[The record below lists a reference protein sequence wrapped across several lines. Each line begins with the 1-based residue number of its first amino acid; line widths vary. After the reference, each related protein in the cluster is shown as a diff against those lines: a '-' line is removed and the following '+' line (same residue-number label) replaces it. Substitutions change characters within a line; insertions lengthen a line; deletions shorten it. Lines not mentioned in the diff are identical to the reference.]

1 MRCCCH
7 RSSAWTNGR
16 ALRAGTA
23 RSREALMG
31 REIEGR
37 AIGLVGI
44 GEIGR
49 RVARIAQG
57 FGLTVIAC
65 DPLLTAEEIRAR
77 GAEPV
82 DFDTLLA
89 RRHPQPALPAGRGHA
104 RPDGRVGLC
113 PHEAGRVVP
122 ADERGGIHD
131 EDALLAALDSGH
143 LAGAGWT
150 WRVEPPSPASRL
162 LQHPNVASAFHTGG
176 VTHEGRRKQ
185 WRRAPRAR
193 SRRCW
198 PASGPSACSIPT
210 SGPGSWNG
218 WRSAR
223 GLTD

>member
-1 MRCCCH
+1 MTYALLLSLVKRLDE
-7 RSSAWTNGR
+7 SGA

-89 RRHPQPALPAGRGHA
+89 GRHPQPALPAGRGHA
-104 RPDGRVGLC
+104 RPDGRVGL
-113 PHEAGRVVP
+113 P
-122 ADERGGIHD
+122 A
-131 EDALLAALDSGH
+131 
-143 LAGAGWT
+143 
-150 WRVEPPSPASRL
+150 
-162 LQHPNVASAFHTGG
+162 
-176 VTHEGRRKQ
+176 
-185 WRRAPRAR
+185 
-193 SRRCW
+193 
-198 PASGPSACSIPT
+198 
-210 SGPGSWNG
+210 
-218 WRSAR
+218 
-223 GLTD
+223 